1 LITASVAMLLAAP
14 DLFSTR
20 TGWPSRVC
28 SHSAMM
34 RTRVSVDPPAAN
46 PMIQRTGRDG

>member
-1 LITASVAMLLAAP
+1 MTDSVAMLLPAP

-20 TGWPSRVC
+20 TVWPSRVC

-34 RTRVSVDPPAAN
+34 RTRVSVEPPAGN
-46 PMIQRTGRDG
+46 PMVQRTGRDG